1 MANLSSPSKPNG
13 LIKMTIAGRKIPGW
27 EDSKFLQEYVGVHAA
42 MTTQIAAAVPILRK
56 YTQVIAIP
64 HEPIDKLPNG
74 GHPPWDMASTLEW
87 TSLDDLYQS
96 FQAPEYKASA
106 GSHKFADEAS
116 QVGVLSKAVE
126 EITFDPTGFEKRGS
140 TATILQVFLARN
152 GVQALSEE
160 SLASRVAKIKKI
172 VAGSDLLRYV
182 ANRPVT
188 PSDLVTFFK
197 GTPFAE
203 TDWSSTELMEQYWF
217 PTREAAVAFIND
229 ESKHSTLFSDLP
241 ISLAAETS
249 FGIVGKENRV
259 VEKEESD

>member
-64 HEPIDKLPNG
+64 HEPIDKLPDG

-126 EITFDPTGFEKRGS
+126 EITFDPAGFEKRGI

-160 SLASRVAKIKKI
+160 SLSSRIAKIKK
-172 VAGSDLLRYV
+172 VGGGSDLLRYV

-188 PSDLVTFFK
+188 PPDLITFFK

-217 PTREAAVAFIND
+217 PTRNAAVAFIND

-241 ISLAAETS
+241 ISLAAEKS

-259 VEKEESD
+259 VEKGESD